1 VKIGITERLSASQQ
15 NFQALGAKQL
25 FSPIFVAEITPT
37 QPEEVAGE
45 DLTLKAD
52 EDTARERV
60 EKPGGWHKD
69 LQLVLQ
75 DDNGER
81 NLVYLYSKDIEGAWM
96 A

>member
-1 VKIGITERLSASQQ
+1 MQAANYHLITRPRTPL
-15 NFQALGAKQL
+15 KL
-25 FSPIFVAEITPT
+25 FFPMFVAGTSPA
-37 QPEEVAGE
+37 QREEGAGE

-60 EKPGGWHKD
+60 EKPRGWQKD

-75 DDNGER
+75 DDVGEQ
-81 NLVYLYSKDIEGAWM
+81 NLVYLYSKDIERARM

>member
-1 VKIGITERLSASQQ
+1 MQAANYHLITRPRTPS
-15 NFQALGAKQL
+15 NL
-25 FSPIFVAEITPT
+25 FSPMFVAEITPT

-60 EKPGGWHKD
+60 EKPRGWQKD

-75 DDNGER
+75 DDVGEQ
-81 NLVYLYSKDIEGAWM
+81 NLVYLYSKDIERARM

>member
-1 VKIGITERLSASQQ
+1 M
-15 NFQALGAKQL
+15 QAANYHLTAMPRTPSNL
-25 FSPIFVAEITPT
+25 FFPMFVAEITPT

-69 LQLVLQ
+69 LHLVLQ

-81 NLVYLYSKDIEGAWM
+81 NLVYLYSKDIERARM